1 MAIAIYN
8 QFPVIVSFIFLGGGG
23 GDMNTSS
30 RIFGRF
36 VPTKM
41 KGLPQNVVHNNILTN
56 EFSGNF
62 FSICFP
68 AEISGILGY
77 MVSTCYLHV
86 QVI

>member
-8 QFPVIVSFIFLGGGG
+8 QFPVIVSFFWGGGG

-56 EFSGNF
+56 EFSGISF
-62 FSICFP
+62 PFAFQPKFP
-68 AEISGILGY
+68 A
-77 MVSTCYLHV
+77 YL
-86 QVI
+86 VIW